1 MEKYILH
8 NVRSFTDGL
17 MTNRWNNTKD
27 QIALTEKSE
36 NRTSMVSVGGW
47 GPAQN
52 MADWCNYLTFDIMG
66 DLCFGKAFNML
77 ESPSNHFAADMI
89 GMAAHRHSICG
100 TMPMLHNYHLDG
112 YLFPTLAKG
121 RARYMQYS
129 KGQAKARI
137 EVEDP
142 DRRDFFHYLMAAVDP
157 ETGAKFSMSE
167 LWGES
172 NLLIIAGSDT
182 TSTALASAFFYLVH
196 NPAKLAKATEEV
208 RRNFSEV
215 EEIVKSQK
223 LGDLVYCRAV
233 LDEGMRLSPPVG
245 GILPRQVLPGGITVD
260 GEKLPANVDIGVSHY
275 AIQHN
280 PSYYPSPFEF
290 VPERWI
296 AGAEANIRLPSGN
309 TVTTKEDVTVAKS
322 AFTPF
327 SVGPRACIGKNL
339 AYAELLLA
347 LARTLFLYDI
357 RLAPQH
363 AYREQAD
370 RKSVV

>member
-172 NLLIIAGSDT
+172 NLLIIEIGR
-182 TSTALASAFFYLVH
+182 AS
-196 NPAKLAKATEEV
+196 
-208 RRNFSEV
+208 
-215 EEIVKSQK
+215 
-223 LGDLVYCRAV
+223 CR
-233 LDEGMRLSPPVG
+233 
-245 GILPRQVLPGGITVD
+245 
-260 GEKLPANVDIGVSHY
+260 
-275 AIQHN
+275 
-280 PSYYPSPFEF
+280 
-290 VPERWI
+290 ER
-296 AGAEANIRLPSGN
+296 
-309 TVTTKEDVTVAKS
+309 V
-322 AFTPF
+322 F
-327 SVGPRACIGKNL
+327 
-339 AYAELLLA
+339 
-347 LARTLFLYDI
+347 
-357 RLAPQH
+357 
-363 AYREQAD
+363 
-370 RKSVV
+370 